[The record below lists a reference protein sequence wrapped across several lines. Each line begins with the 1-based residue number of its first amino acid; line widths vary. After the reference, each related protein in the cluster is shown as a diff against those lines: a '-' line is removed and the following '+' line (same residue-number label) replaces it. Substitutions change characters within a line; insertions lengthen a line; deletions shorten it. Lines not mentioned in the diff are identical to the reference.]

1 MRAVANE
8 SLRSCSNILGRA
20 PGESK
25 GEEQT
30 GGWPACLLLKDTQA
44 ELFLP
49 YKITCF
55 LIKTIKFMD
64 SRDNVVLFLNRRYHR
79 CSKAMHIAKVSHKC
93 KLARSNCA
101 EHDWTKQPGYYFTVR
116 IFPFITFKW
125 VYTFK
130 WVVFC
135 FAFVLIVCLN
145 FALLPVVSIFGE
157 SIVWGLLGESA
168 WLGSQGPILPLS
180 LSQSKSPH
188 PV

>member
-1 MRAVANE
+1 MANE

-25 GEEQT
+25 GEERT
-30 GGWPACLLLKDTQA
+30 GGWPARLLLKDTQA

-49 YKITCF
+49 HKITCF

-64 SRDNVVLFLNRRYHR
+64 SRDNVVLFLNRKYHR